1 MPIENSILYDESI
14 NLQCHEIWVL
24 ICSKNA
30 RNLTSL
36 LMFLI
41 AIMYLKSFRRPNTP
55 RSSIAFNMV
64 SSITYVILW
73 HSSSVCVALNCSI
86 LSTSRYISE
95 SWQLLSDSMFFIQ
108 NSFIAGS
115 GCIISKFLFSAVSF
129 LNALICC
136 CNFLLSSRITK
147 TSDICNS
154 RYSDESVLGITFFSI
169 STITHR
175 YELSILRIRIH
186 MDFLISDL
194 KLLATSI
201 KSSMST

>member
-1 MPIENSILYDESI
+1 M
-14 NLQCHEIWVL
+14 
-24 ICSKNA
+24 CSLK
-30 RNLTSL
+30 L
-36 LMFLI
+36 LNIVNFKIYKRKLAVI
-41 AIMYLKSFRRPNTP
+41 IRF
-55 RSSIAFNMV
+55 
-64 SSITYVILW
+64 YV
-73 HSSSVCVALNCSI
+73 
-86 LSTSRYISE
+86 
-95 SWQLLSDSMFFIQ
+95 FIQ

-154 RYSDESVLGITFFSI
+154 RYSDESVLGITFFYI

-186 MDFLISDL
+186 MDFLISGL